1 MNPCEKYDPECP
13 PWARDPDFKC
23 YSCPEWDPDWEDI
36 SGYTLEELYEPDT
49 DPIFGDNDL

>member
-1 MNPCEKYDPECP
+1 MNPCEIQDPECLP
-13 PWARDPDFKC
+13 DPDFKC
-23 YSCPEWDPDWEDI
+23 YSCPECDPDWEDI